1 MNTTTRTRL
10 LFAALL
16 ALGLAAR
23 ATAQTAPAFTPAAGS
38 SAESDAELV
47 KKLNNPVAS
56 LISVPLQNNFDY
68 GAGPTGD
75 GFQYKLNLQPV
86 YPAELGEDLS
96 LITRVILPYV
106 YQEDVIANGTSQSGL
121 GDTNASFFFAP
132 KTAPGKPIWGVGP
145 AIIVPTATDDVLGT
159 EKWSAGPTGLIL
171 RQEGPLTCGLL
182 ASHVW
187 SFAGSGSRADIN
199 QTFLQPFFA
208 YATPRH
214 TTFALNTEAAY
225 DWTGE
230 QWTVPVNVMVSQLV
244 RIGKMPVSFQ
254 LGYRYYAEKPAGGPD
269 WGLRFGITFVFPAPG
284 SHP

>member
-1 MNTTTRTRL
+1 MNTPTRL
-10 LFAALL
+10 LLAGLL
-16 ALGLAAR
+16 VLGLAAR
-23 ATAQTAPAFTPAAGS
+23 SAAQTTPAVSTG
-38 SAESDAELV
+38 ESDAELV

-56 LISVPLQNNFDY
+56 LISVPLQNNVDY

-86 YPAELGEDLS
+86 YPAELSEDLS

-121 GDTNASFFFAP
+121 SDTNASFFFAP

-145 AIIVPTATDDVLGT
+145 ALIVPTATDDLLGT

-171 RQEGPLTCGLL
+171 WQEGPLTYGML

-187 SFAGSGSRADIN
+187 SFAGSSSRADIS
-199 QTFLQPFFA
+199 QTFLQPFVA

-214 TTFALNTEAAY
+214 TTFALNTEASY

-254 LGYRYYAEKPAGGPD
+254 LGYRYYAEKPSNGPD
-269 WGLRFGITFVFPAPG
+269 WGLRFGITFVFPTPG
-284 SHP
+284 SHK